1 MFPTVIELGPLR
13 LPTYATLLSV
23 GLVGSALL
31 SLWQARPRGVTPEHA
46 FDGVLLGFAGGLA
59 GARAAYV
66 MLHWDYFQDHL
77 GEAVRVWSGGLAWQG
92 GLVVG
97 LLLVL
102 LYARRRDVPL
112 GNLLDVLAPGLA
124 WFILFV
130 WLGSGAAADIY
141 GRETFPLDGW
151 LWTLSADLPDL
162 YGLRAPRVNVPLLG
176 AVWSGLVLAGLL
188 LLSRHTF
195 RPGTLFLV
203 GVVLTGA
210 GGLVLVPLQA
220 NPVPGVLQVRV
231 DWLFY
236 LALSLGGLAGLAL
249 FRVDRPFWQR
259 VQPDA

>member
-13 LPTYATLLSV
+13 LPTYTTLLSM

-31 SLWQARPRGVTPEHA
+31 SLWQARQRGDAPEYA

-66 MLHWDYFQDHL
+66 ILHWDYFQDHV

-92 GLVVG
+92 GLVLG

-102 LYARRRDVPL
+102 LYAERRDASM
-112 GNLLDVLAPGLA
+112 GDLLDVLAPGMA
-124 WFILFV
+124 WFILCV
-130 WLGSGAAADIY
+130 WLGSGAAADVY

-162 YGLRAPRVNVPLLG
+162 YGLRAPRVNVALLG
-176 AVWSGLVLAGLL
+176 ALWSGLVLAGLL
-188 LLSRHTF
+188 LLSRRTL

-203 GVVLTGA
+203 GIALTGA

-220 NPVPGVLQVRV
+220 NPVPGVFQVRV

-236 LALSLGGLAGLAL
+236 LALSLGGLVGLIL
-249 FRVDRPFWQR
+249 LRVSRPSWQR